1 MYSVIPPP
9 PFLQCPGVPPIPWK
23 KWRRVLQVYIDAAA
37 PDATPERKKVL
48 LLNALG
54 VEELHTYYKAADEQT
69 QLDGDQANEDGAAR
83 DAYQLALAVM
93 DAYFAP
99 PEEARARNVVKVT
112 LLSTGAQIPGQ
123 RAQETINREAWE
135 KGAAFSLPEANTIV
149 FNLLRINDLRTSF
162 RGKESIPGAAESLGE
177 GRRDELYRKV
187 KMVMST
193 VQLFG
198 ATVDKLEVFVIEEH
212 LDVTRQ
218 LVHWYI
224 GREKELRP

>member
-69 QLDGDQANEDGAAR
+69 QLDGDQANGDGAAR

-99 PEEARARNVVKVT
+99 PEEAVCMRAKFRRRVQQPDETAVQFIQALRRLADNCSFGT
-112 LLSTGAQIPGQ
+112 AAAALLHVRKFFKGGNRTAIKLWPKEDCNSRQ
-123 RAQETINREAWE
+123 RKRVLTKLQ
-135 KGAAFSLPEANTIV
+135 
-149 FNLLRINDLRTSF
+149 
-162 RGKESIPGAAESLGE
+162 SIP
-177 GRRDELYRKV
+177 
-187 KMVMST
+187 
-193 VQLFG
+193 
-198 ATVDKLEVFVIEEH
+198 
-212 LDVTRQ
+212 
-218 LVHWYI
+218 
-224 GREKELRP
+224 